1 MTARCC
7 GIRDICAITGYS
19 RGKVLAALSSTHQT
33 CPERTHYQ
41 TLQVDEF
48 WTFVGKKRNK
58 AWLVYAWD
66 QESGKMV
73 AHVWGKR
80 DLATVM
86 QPKQRLKESGVT
98 YGQIASANWSAFLKV
113 FQGDVHQ
120 VGKQHTVGIEG
131 NNCRLRQR
139 IRRAVR
145 RTCCFSK
152 KMLYHLKVF
161 AIGFF
166 YINYGFI

>member
-73 AHVWGKR
+73 AHV
-80 DLATVM
+80 
-86 QPKQRLKESGVT
+86 
-98 YGQIASANWSAFLKV
+98 
-113 FQGDVHQ
+113 
-120 VGKQHTVGIEG
+120 
-131 NNCRLRQR
+131 
-139 IRRAVR
+139 
-145 RTCCFSK
+145 
-152 KMLYHLKVF
+152 
-161 AIGFF
+161 
-166 YINYGFI
+166 